1 MTDSDP
7 SHASAQAMVQFDAMG
22 RMAGAVAHDFNNLLT
37 GILGNL
43 ELLQRRAARLG
54 IAEFDDYLK
63 GSRSAA
69 NRAVD
74 LTQRLLAVSGHLAL
88 EPKTL
93 RLETLLDATIEML
106 GETLPASVQ
115 LKTELDAGLWP
126 VLCDET
132 HLEDAVMQLV
142 RNAQAAMPD
151 GGQIT
156 LSARNMPVGGGAVP
170 AGLPPGDY
178 VALSVSDT
186 GLGMTPDIAARA
198 FEPFFTTRS
207 SGAGSGLGLAGV
219 LGFLRQ
225 SGGGAA
231 IETTRPGLTVVTMY
245 LNRAPPSGLTDG

>member
-1 MTDSDP
+1 MRPDP
-7 SHASAQAMVQFDAMG
+7 ADDLRNFDAMG

-54 IAEFDDYLK
+54 ISEFDDYLR

-88 EPKTL
+88 DPKPMRVEKLVDSTVEIL
-93 RLETLLDATIEML
+93 S
-106 GETLPASVQ
+106 GTLPGAIQ
-115 LKTELDAGLWP
+115 LKTELAAGLWP
-126 VLCDET
+126 VWCDEA
-132 HLEDAVMQLV
+132 HIEDALMQLV
-142 RNAQAAMPD
+142 RNAQAAMPE
-151 GGQIT
+151 GGQVTIG
-156 LSARNMPVGGGAVP
+156 ARNLPVAEDP
-170 AGLPPGDY
+170 GLAAGDY

-186 GLGMTPDIAARA
+186 GTGMTPEVAARA

-207 SGAGSGLGLAGV
+207 SGAGSGLGLAAIRGV
-219 LGFLRQ
+219 LRQ

-231 IETTRPGLTVVTMY
+231 IEATRPGHTRVTMF
-245 LNRAPPSGLTDG
+245 LRRGD